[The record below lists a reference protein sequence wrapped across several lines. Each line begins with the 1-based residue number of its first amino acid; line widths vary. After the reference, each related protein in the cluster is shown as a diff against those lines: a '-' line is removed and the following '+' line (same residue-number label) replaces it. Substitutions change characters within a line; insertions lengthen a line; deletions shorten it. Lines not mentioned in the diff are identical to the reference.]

1 MMEREAIFMCR
12 RTTMI
17 GGALAALGLGLLL
30 SMLIPRSFWTILLG
44 AALIVLGFFLSESKR

>member
-1 MMEREAIFMCR
+1 MCR

-44 AALIVLGFFLSESKR
+44 AALIVLGFFLSESKK